1 MLAKYLS
8 GTVILTNKVPY
19 QLGGLDRQ
27 SPLILIVIVQFIFR
41 DIYKFFYSVSQE
53 TYAKKNASNLKKKIV
68 FPDFVE
74 DIIFS
79 YVSDNSEKKNRK
91 FFFNIYLKQILI
103 SFSWN
108 FLKLILIKLREKWQQ
123 NYVFPSKI
131 F

>member
-8 GTVILTNKVPY
+8 GTVILTNIVPY

-103 SFSWN
+103 SFS
-108 FLKLILIKLREKWQQ
+108 
-123 NYVFPSKI
+123 
-131 F
+131 